1 MYYLPFAVELVGT
14 FIFLYVIL
22 ASGGDAISI
31 GVALAAVILFGGK
44 LSGGNFNPAVSIMMY
59 LNNKLGSAKLIV
71 YIIAQVLGGML
82 ALWLYNNRVRLSQ

>member
-14 FIFLYVIL
+14 LIFLYVIL

-44 LSGGNFNPAVSIMMY
+44 LSGGHFNPAVSIMMFF
-59 LNNKLGSAKLIV
+59 NNKLGVSKLIV
-71 YIIAQVLGGML
+71 YIIAQVLGGIL
-82 ALWLYNNRVRLSQ
+82 ALWIYNNRVRLSQ